1 MHWNPNIWDLSEGL
15 RCRVA
20 ACGFA
25 SVTCV
30 SSQCPGKEVGIS
42 SVIERRLVLWPA
54 SKRGC
59 YCIDLKWIKPAV
71 PSWGMVA
78 HKLFAVMLW
87 GLINWKELMERNL
100 NGRREVNAN
109 IMIVW
114 KNLSVQCWAKW
125 LWNVFMLLKKAEGL
139 KWPNSTSTNTLQYAL
154 KQVDY
159 FLNSTIWLSDAL
171 VLYDRLVKAVNVIVK
186 MSIFNS

>member
-1 MHWNPNIWDLSEGL
+1 
-15 RCRVA
+15 
-20 ACGFA
+20 
-25 SVTCV
+25 
-30 SSQCPGKEVGIS
+30 
-42 SVIERRLVLWPA
+42 
-54 SKRGC
+54 
-59 YCIDLKWIKPAV
+59 
-71 PSWGMVA
+71 
-78 HKLFAVMLW
+78 
-87 GLINWKELMERNL
+87 MERNL

-139 KWPNSTSTNTLQYAL
+139 KWPNSTSANTLQYAL